1 MSTTRKSH
9 WDRVYED
16 KAFTDVSWYQ
26 AQPAESLEL
35 IEAAAMHRDAPIIDI
50 GGGASTLV
58 DHLLGRGYQDVTV
71 LDVSEQAFAQVRA
84 RLGEHADRV
93 SWIAADVTTF
103 RPQRTYSLWHD
114 RAVLHFL
121 IDAEDRLRYLATLRA
136 ALAPDGH
143 LVLATFGPE
152 GPRKCSGLEVRRYS
166 VDTMAELLGPDFEL
180 CSEQIVYHETPSGGS
195 QQFLFT
201 RWRRLAK

>member
-1 MSTTRKSH
+1 MRKSH

-16 KAFTDVSWYQ
+16 KAFSDVSWYQ
-26 AQPAESLEL
+26 AQPAESLAL
-35 IEAAAMHRDAPIIDI
+35 IEAAATHHDAPIIDV

-58 DHLLGRGYQDVTV
+58 DHLLDRGYRDVTV
-71 LDVSEQAFAQVRA
+71 LDVSEQAFAQARA
-84 RLGEHADRV
+84 RLGEAEGRV
-93 SWIAADVTTF
+93 NWIVADVTMF
-103 RPQRTYSLWHD
+103 RPERAYSLWHD

-121 IDAEDRLRYLATLRA
+121 IDLEDRRRYLAALRG
-136 ALAPDGH
+136 ALAPGGH

-201 RWRRLAK
+201 RWRRLPK

>member
-1 MSTTRKSH
+1 MSETRKSH

-26 AQPAESLEL
+26 AQPSESLDL
-35 IEAAAMHRDAPIIDI
+35 IEATAAQPDAPIIDI

-58 DHLLGRGYQDVTV
+58 DHLLERGYRDVTV
-71 LDVSEQAFAQVRA
+71 LDVSDKAFVQARA
-84 RLGEHADRV
+84 RLGENASRV
-93 SWIAADVTTF
+93 SWIAADVTKF
-103 RPQRTYSLWHD
+103 KAERTYSLWHD

-121 IDAEDRLRYLATLRA
+121 VDAEDRGRYMAALRG
-136 ALAPDGH
+136 ALAPGGH

-166 VDTMAELLGPDFEL
+166 VDAMAELLGADFEL
-180 CSEQIVYHETPSGGS
+180 CAERTVSHETPSGGS

-201 RWRRLAK
+201 HWQRSVT

>member
-1 MSTTRKSH
+1 MSTTRQSH

-26 AQPAESLEL
+26 ARPAESLAL
-35 IEAAAMHRDAPIIDI
+35 IEAAATHRDAPIIDV

-58 DHLLGRGYQDVTV
+58 DHLLDRGYRDVTV
-71 LDVSEQAFAQVRA
+71 LDVSEQAFAQARA
-84 RLGEHADRV
+84 RLGEAAGRV
-93 SWIAADVTTF
+93 CWIVADVTMF
-103 RPQRTYSLWHD
+103 RPERTYSLWHD

-121 IDAEDRLRYLATLRA
+121 IDVEDRRRYLAALRG
-136 ALAPDGH
+136 ALVPGGD

-166 VDTMAELLGPDFEL
+166 VDSMAELLGPDFEL
-180 CSEQIVYHETPSGGS
+180 CSDQIVYHETPSGGS